1 MDPAFVH
8 LRVHSE
14 YSLSDGLVRLQPLM
28 AACTEQRM
36 PAVAITDRNN
46 LFAQIK
52 FYQAAATAGVKA
64 IVASDVW
71 VAGDKSKAS
80 PSLLVLLARTNT
92 GYQNLCEL
100 ISRSYL
106 EGQSQGIPV
115 LQKNW
120 LAERAEGLLALSGG
134 RQGDIGEALLAGHLE
149 TAQALVQYWQQ
160 LFPDAFYLELHR
172 TGRQGEQAY
181 NHQAVTLA
189 LATNCPIVATNDVRF
204 INQEEFEAHEVR
216 VCIHDRGTLNDTS
229 RERRYTDQQYLKS
242 GAEMCQLFEDLPEA
256 IENTLEIAKRCN
268 VTLSLGENHLP
279 EYPVPQHAGA
289 ALQKGSPKA
298 LSVEAYLSQVAHQ
311 GLAARLTGHCLE
323 GQEGQEDPQQVYDER
338 LKYEL
343 GIISDMGFSG
353 YFLIVME
360 FIQWAKDR
368 DIPVGPGRGSGP
380 GSLVA
385 WALKITNID
394 PIAYDL
400 LFERFLNPERISLPD
415 FDIDFCMERREEVIQ
430 HVADRYGRDAVS
442 QIITFGTM
450 AAKAVVRDVVRVQGK
465 PRGLADK
472 LANLIPTD
480 PSITLERALDEVPE
494 LAELRAQDDDAGE
507 VMDMA
512 FKLEG
517 LVRNV
522 SKHAGGVVIAPT
534 RLTNFSPL
542 YCDPK
547 GNNLMT
553 QYDMLDVE
561 QVGLVKFDFLGLR
574 TLTVIQY
581 AVKSINSRRQAAAEA
596 PIDIEQIELEDAA
609 IYKDL
614 QQAKTTAIFQLESAG
629 MKELMK
635 KVKPVRF
642 ADIVALVAL
651 YRPGPMQLADD
662 FIQRKNGN
670 AQVDYLH
677 PSLKPILED
686 TYGIMLYQE
695 HVMQIAQ
702 VLAGY
707 TLADADL
714 LRRAMG
720 KKKPEEMQQQREI
733 FLTGAQHNGVPE
745 AQANHIFS
753 LMEKFAGYGFNKPH
767 SVAYALVAYQTA
779 WLKHYYPA
787 DFMAATMSADLQ
799 STQGTD
805 KIVIHIEECQA
816 MGLSVLPPDVN
827 RGEYRFVADTPGSIV
842 YGLGAIKGLGRG
854 SIGAMVQSR
863 QADGAFEDLYDL
875 CERVEQRQF
884 NQRCLEAMLGS
895 GALDGLVTS
904 IPDSVSDEV
913 GYKRA
918 LLMANLDDALGLA
931 VQKANNRAQGV
942 TDLFEPMDTATR
954 EPGSRYKLF
963 GKQQTADLSCLS
975 FKERIDREKAALGL
989 FLTGHPM
996 DFYQEELHHL
1006 VTRRIAALSPGMHQ
1020 QRIAGLILSQ
1030 RKRPTRQGEMIVFLT
1045 LDDKSGKI
1053 EIKISGAQLT
1063 KYQDK
1068 LKTGQILLV
1077 KGSAVEDKYNGGM
1090 SFRVT
1095 EMQTILEARTR
1106 RVARLRLDLDSQEL
1120 GDNFITDLAGLLQ
1133 PFIASSGCP
1142 IALEYSNRCA
1152 RGAIILGEEWRVRPE
1167 DDLIQGLRDRYG
1179 TRRVCLQYT

>member
-1 MDPAFVH
+1 MDPTFVH

-14 YSLSDGLVRLQPLM
+14 YSLSDGLVRIPPLM
-28 AACTEQRM
+28 AACAEHSM

-52 FYQAAATAGVKA
+52 LYQAAAAAGVKA

-71 VAGDKSKAS
+71 VAGDKPNDS
-80 PSLLVLLARTNT
+80 PSPLVLLARTNT

-100 ISRSYL
+100 LSRAYL
-106 EGQSQGIPV
+106 EGQSQGIPA
-115 LQKNW
+115 LQKSW

-134 RQGDIGEALLAGHLE
+134 REGDIGKALLAGHLE
-149 TAQALVQYWQQ
+149 TAKERVQYWQQ
-160 LFPDAFYLELHR
+160 RFPEAFYLELHR

-189 LATNCPIVATNDVRF
+189 MATNCPIVATNDVRF

-229 RERRYTDQQYLKS
+229 RECRYTDQQYLKS

-268 VTLSLGENHLP
+268 VTLSLGKNHLP
-279 EYPVPQHAGA
+279 EYPVPQQEGDR
-289 ALQKGSPKA
+289 
-298 LSVEAYLSQVAHQ
+298 LSVESYLIQVARQ
-311 GLAARLTGHCLE
+311 GLAARLTGRLE
-323 GQEGQEDPQQVYDER
+323 AQEDQQKVYEER
-338 LKYEL
+338 LNYEL
-343 GIISDMGFSG
+343 GIINDMGFSG

-385 WALKITNID
+385 WALKITDID
-394 PIAYDL
+394 PIVHDL

-430 HVADRYGRDAVS
+430 HVTDRYGREAVS

-450 AAKAVVRDVVRVQGK
+450 AAKGVVRDVVRVQGK
-465 PRGLADK
+465 PRWLADK

-480 PSITLERALDEVPE
+480 PNITLDRALDEVPE
-494 LAELRAQDDDAGE
+494 LADLRAQDDDAGE

-542 YCDPK
+542 YCDSK

-553 QYDMLDVE
+553 QYDMNDVE

-581 AVKSINSRRQAAAEA
+581 AVKSINTRRQAAGEA
-596 PIDIEQIELEDAA
+596 PIDIVHIGLEDAS

-614 QQAKTTAIFQLESAG
+614 QQAKTTAIFQLESTG

-662 FIQRKNGN
+662 FIQRKNGT

-677 PSLKPILED
+677 PSLEPILED

-720 KKKPEEMQQQREI
+720 KKKPEEMMQQREI
-733 FLTGAQHNGVPE
+733 FLAGAQRNGVPE
-745 AQANHIFS
+745 GQASHIFS

-787 DFMAATMSADLQ
+787 DFMAAMMSADLQ

-805 KIVIHIEECQA
+805 KIAIHIEECLA

-827 RGEYRFVADTPGSIV
+827 RGEYRFVADTPASIV

-854 SIGAMVQSR
+854 PINTMVQSR
-863 QADGAFEDLYDL
+863 QADGPFQDLYDL
-875 CERVEQRQF
+875 CERVEQRWF
-884 NQRCLEAMLGS
+884 NARCLEAMLGS

-931 VQKANNRAQGV
+931 MQKANNKAQGV
-942 TDLFEPMDTATR
+942 TDLFEPMDTATC

-963 GKQQTADLSCLS
+963 GKQRLPCLP
-975 FKERIDREKAALGL
+975 FKDRIDREKAALGL
-989 FLTGHPM
+989 FLTGHPL
-996 DFYQEELHHL
+996 DFYQEELRHL
-1006 VTRRIAALSPGMHQ
+1006 VTRRIATLSPGMHQ
-1020 QRIAGLILSQ
+1020 QIIAGLILSQ
-1030 RKRPTRQGEMIVFLT
+1030 RKRSTRQGEMIIFLT

-1068 LKTGQILLV
+1068 LKSGQILLV
-1077 KGSAVEDKYNGGM
+1077 KGSAHEDKYNGGM

-1095 EMQTILEARTR
+1095 EMQTMLEARTK
-1106 RVARLRLDLDSQEL
+1106 RVSRLRLDLDSQQL

-1133 PFIASSGCP
+1133 PFIAPSGCP
-1142 IALEYSNRCA
+1142 IALEYSTQGA
-1152 RGAIILGEEWRVRPE
+1152 RGDIILGEEWRVRPE
-1167 DDLIQGLRDRYG
+1167 DDLLQGLRDRYG